1 MERTNSVI
9 RISRGRL
16 AALLAATV
24 LVSIALFSM
33 IFYHWC
39 LHAKQTEALTQGD
52 GPLWAFEQGELEV
65 VEEDPDGATVYGGA
79 GYQVQVRDGFVTSV
93 RDDNKGFTK
102 LYEQGVL
109 TSITF
114 ETPWARRWRCAP
126 PSRWTATWNIPSALR
141 RRPAPSGR
149 AWTQKGPTPFGM
161 RACAAGSWTTAT
173 WWWKPDSLF
182 YDWKLKQPP
191 GILAAV
197 FFAFRAPR
205 PRLRPAPGPPVKSPL
220 DRCPGCPAPE
230 RTGTGRRGCRTWRP
244 VP

>member
-1 MERTNSVI
+1 MP
-9 RISRGRL
+9 RL
-16 AALLAATV
+16 SKTEWIAFVAATVAGACLHFLYTLLPCPATALVAPVRESLWEHVKLLYWPCLIAGLVLRRRQPELLGQRAFALLAATA

-114 ETPWARRWRCAP
+114 DNPLGEAVTLC
-126 PSRWTATWNIPSALR
+126 
-141 RRPAPSGR
+141 
-149 AWTQKGPTPFGM
+149 TPFQVDSYVEYPVRTSEEA
-161 RACAAGSWTTAT
+161 RAIREDIDAEGAA
-173 WWWKPDSLF
+173 SLR
-182 YDWKLKQPP
+182 DQ
-191 GILAAV
+191 G
-197 FFAFRAPR
+197 
-205 PRLRPAPGPPVKSPL
+205 LRCWEL
-220 DRCPGCPAPE
+220 DNGYLVVEA
-230 RTGTGRRGCRTWRP
+230 
-244 VP
+244 

>member
-24 LVSIALFSM
+24 LVSIALFSL

-52 GPLWAFEQGELEV
+52 GPLWAFEQGELEEM
-65 VEEDPDGATVYGGA
+65 EEDPDGATVYGGA
-79 GYQVQVRDGFVTSV
+79 FGYRVHVRDGFITSV

-114 ETPWARRWRCAP
+114 DNPLGEAV
-126 PSRWTATWNIPSALR
+126 ALC
-141 RRPAPSGR
+141 
-149 AWTQKGPTPFGM
+149 TPFQVDSYVRYPIRTQEEA
-161 RACAAGSWTTAT
+161 RAIREDIDAEGV
-173 WWWKPDSLF
+173 DSLR
-182 YDWKLKQPP
+182 DK
-191 GILAAV
+191 G
-197 FFAFRAPR
+197 
-205 PRLRPAPGPPVKSPL
+205 LRCWEL
-220 DRCPGCPAPE
+220 DNGYLVVE
-230 RTGTGRRGCRTWRP
+230 T
-244 VP
+244 

>member
-65 VEEDPDGATVYGGA
+65 VEEDPDGTTVYGGA

-114 ETPWARRWRCAP
+114 DNPLGEAV
-126 PSRWTATWNIPSALR
+126 ALC
-141 RRPAPSGR
+141 
-149 AWTQKGPTPFGM
+149 TPFQVDSYLEYPVRTTEEA
-161 RACAAGSWTTAT
+161 RAIRESVDAEGAA
-173 WWWKPDSLF
+173 SLR
-182 YDWKLKQPP
+182 DE
-191 GILAAV
+191 G
-197 FFAFRAPR
+197 
-205 PRLRPAPGPPVKSPL
+205 LRCWEL
-220 DRCPGCPAPE
+220 DNGYLVVEA
-230 RTGTGRRGCRTWRP
+230 
-244 VP
+244 

>member
-24 LVSIALFSM
+24 LVSVALFSL

-52 GPLWAFEQGELEV
+52 GPLWAFEQGELEE
-65 VEEDPDGATVYGGA
+65 VEEDPDGTTVYGGA
-79 GYQVQVRDGFVTSV
+79 FGYRVHVRDGFVTSV

-114 ETPWARRWRCAP
+114 DNPLGEAV
-126 PSRWTATWNIPSALR
+126 ALC
-141 RRPAPSGR
+141 
-149 AWTQKGPTPFGM
+149 TPFQVDSYVEYPVRTQEEA
-161 RACAAGSWTTAT
+161 RAIRASVDESGAA
-173 WWWKPDSLF
+173 SLR
-182 YDWKLKQPP
+182 DE
-191 GILAAV
+191 G
-197 FFAFRAPR
+197 
-205 PRLRPAPGPPVKSPL
+205 LRCWEL
-220 DRCPGCPAPE
+220 DNGYLVVEA
-230 RTGTGRRGCRTWRP
+230 
-244 VP
+244 